1 MITKSLP
8 YIVLLGSIYGTTLM
22 ASRFSVGQFDPISY
36 IALRL
41 SIASLGY
48 LLMYAFSFQGRSW
61 PKDRQLWKHASLLG
75 VFGTA
80 IPMAFIVISLQYQS
94 SGLTAV
100 LITTS
105 PAITVLLAHYFL
117 PDEPLTRRKIVGIA
131 LALLG
136 ALLLAL
142 LGESGIPDV
151 TRANPA
157 AYLLVM
163 TAMLFGSIM
172 IVYARKY
179 MRALSSFD
187 VGAVRNISAALV
199 VLPISLF
206 IVGID
211 LSQVTLSGYLALGW
225 ASIVGTLIGMFLEFY
240 IIKRF
245 SATTTAMTA
254 YIIPIVAG
262 IGGVLLLHETFTS
275 GMLLGALLIILGI
288 ASLNRASSPK
298 NGLPEIEVV

>member
-117 PDEPLTRRKIVGIA
+117 PDEPHG
-131 LALLG
+131 
-136 ALLLAL
+136 
-142 LGESGIPDV
+142 
-151 TRANPA
+151 
-157 AYLLVM
+157 
-163 TAMLFGSIM
+163 
-172 IVYARKY
+172 
-179 MRALSSFD
+179 
-187 VGAVRNISAALV
+187 
-199 VLPISLF
+199 
-206 IVGID
+206 
-211 LSQVTLSGYLALGW
+211 
-225 ASIVGTLIGMFLEFY
+225 
-240 IIKRF
+240 
-245 SATTTAMTA
+245 
-254 YIIPIVAG
+254 
-262 IGGVLLLHETFTS
+262 
-275 GMLLGALLIILGI
+275 
-288 ASLNRASSPK
+288 
-298 NGLPEIEVV
+298 